1 MENPVRTIGV
11 GVIGTGFIGK
21 AHSIAY
27 SAVSSV
33 FGTGLRP
40 TLEIVCDLSPER
52 AADRATD
59 LGFDRYTDQ

>member
-1 MENPVRTIGV
+1 MADRVRTIGV

-33 FGTGLRP
+33 FGAGLRP
-40 TLEIVCDLSPER
+40 TLEIVCDLWIGEVVAVTLNRLWSS
-52 AADRATD
+52 DH
-59 LGFDRYTDQ
+59 